1 MGPLDPPEQDEEI
14 MPSCIDKYSLE
25 ELIQLRSL
33 IFQTFS
39 VRIGILAMLEIIKFL
54 TDMKMEKEYI
64 NVFHNCV
71 RIYAYCMT
79 VQNHGSIILLVL
91 ILLVKA

>member
-1 MGPLDPPEQDEEI
+1 
-14 MPSCIDKYSLE
+14 
-25 ELIQLRSL
+25 
-33 IFQTFS
+33 
-39 VRIGILAMLEIIKFL
+39 MLEIIKFL